1 MAFPGLKYIWDACR
15 EAPEGPS
22 PPALRAGSKSG
33 RLGSP
38 ARERKAMNNGLLDE
52 EKSFIGPLTL
62 VGVVAVVVLLIAG
75 LFIPSSVSTW

>member
-1 MAFPGLKYIWDACR
+1 
-15 EAPEGPS
+15 
-22 PPALRAGSKSG
+22 
-33 RLGSP
+33 
-38 ARERKAMNNGLLDE
+38 MNNGLLDE